1 MNNILDK
8 IEIENNVD
16 YNKATNILVILMSVL
31 MIAMIFLIL
40 MYFFAK

>member
-31 MIAMIFLIL
+31 MITMIFLIL